1 LDNCKKLVNQFSL
14 NNNYASIMERRKNL
28 KYKLLVVMCALLL
41 ASAGLL
47 VAFNTAAAKAINPV
61 QALQQTENE
70 DCFAC
75 HSEPGQTTVLPSGE
89 LLYISV
95 DPDTYANSIHGN
107 QGLACIQ
114 CHTDIRGYPHP
125 PIQSST
131 RREYSHEQYPICESC
146 HGEAYEVAT
155 NDAHLQAIE
164 RGNLEAAV
172 CADCHGA
179 HDIQSPRQPRS
190 QIPQT
195 CQRCHSQ
202 IYSAYK
208 DSVHGS
214 DLIGEGNPDVPSCV
228 DCHNA
233 HNVQGPTNSAFRLF
247 SPDICKRCHADPE
260 LMGRYGVRA
269 DVFDTYVADFHG
281 TTVQIFQAVAP
292 GQQPNQAVCAD
303 CHGVHDIAR
312 VDDPDSPVIKENL
325 LATCQRCHPD
335 ATADFPGAWLA
346 HYTPGPQHYPLVFY
360 ARLFYT
366 ILIPGLIG
374 GMAIFVAGDIGRRIS
389 LRRKEKHDA

>member
-1 LDNCKKLVNQFSL
+1 
-14 NNNYASIMERRKNL
+14 L
-28 KYKLLVVMCALLL
+28 KYKLLPVLCAILL
-41 ASAGLL
+41 AALAVLKIVSP
-47 VAFNTAAAKAINPV
+47 AAAGPV
-61 QALQQTENE
+61 QPAQAFQEIQNDECL
-70 DCFAC
+70 AC
-75 HSEPGQTTVLPSGE
+75 HAEPGQTTTLPSGE

-95 DPDTYANSIHGN
+95 DPDTFANSIHGME
-107 QGLACIQ
+107 GLACTQ

-125 PIQSST
+125 PIESST
-131 RREYSHEQYPICESC
+131 RREYTHEQYALCASC
-146 HGEAYEVAT
+146 HEASYTVAT

-164 RGNLEAAV
+164 RGNLDAAV

-179 HDIQSPRQPRS
+179 HDIQKPAEPRS
-190 QIPQT
+190 KVPQT
-195 CQRCHSQ
+195 CQRCHSE
-202 IYSAYK
+202 IYAAYK

-233 HNVQGPTNSAFRLF
+233 HNVQGPSNSAFRLF
-247 SPDICKRCHADPE
+247 SPDICERCHADPE

-281 TTVQIFQAVAP
+281 TTIQIFQDLAP

-335 ATADFPGAWLA
+335 ATTDFPGAWLA
-346 HYTPGPQHYPLVFY
+346 HYNPSPQHYPLVFY
-360 ARLFYT
+360 ARMFYT
-366 ILIPGLIG
+366 ILIPTLIG
-374 GMAIFVAGDIGRRIS
+374 GMAIFVAGDIGRRVK
-389 LRRKEKHDA
+389 LRRKDERDA